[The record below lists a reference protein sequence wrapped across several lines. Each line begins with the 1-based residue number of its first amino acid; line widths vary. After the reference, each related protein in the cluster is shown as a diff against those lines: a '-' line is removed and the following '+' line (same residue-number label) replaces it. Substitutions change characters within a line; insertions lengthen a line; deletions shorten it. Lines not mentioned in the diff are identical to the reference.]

1 MPKYAGP
8 KNIVLMDDKG
18 EKGAVSC
25 ERDYESGLYIA
36 ELSDADAKKYGAKLE
51 HEGMS
56 VVKDEKSEPDAD
68 PAA

>member
-8 KNIVLMDDKG
+8 KNIVLMDKKG

-25 ERDYESGLYIA
+25 EYEHASGLYVVT
-36 ELSDADAKKYGAKLE
+36 LSDADAKLYGAALL

-56 VVKDEKSEPDAD
+56 VVDDASDESDD
-68 PAA
+68 